1 MSLPIVS
8 WFGIILKQETIDY
21 ILIFHN
27 HKSSECFPFV
37 MSYFIVVLRSELDIS
52 SMIVTLLHDKSL
64 GKEMSMKQQRRH
76 FSAQQKVQML
86 RQHLVEKAP
95 LYAASWTALAA
106 ISCIG
111 RFVSK

>member
-1 MSLPIVS
+1 MLQDNSLE
-8 WFGIILKQETIDY
+8 FII
-21 ILIFHN
+21 F
-27 HKSSECFPFV
+27 SSSGV
-37 MSYFIVVLRSELDIS
+37 MLQSELDIS
-52 SMIVTLLHDKSL
+52 SMIVTLLRGKDL
-64 GKEMSMKQQRRH
+64 GKEMSMNKQRRK
-76 FSAQQKVQML
+76 FSAQQKVKML